1 MTAAVSLVLPDEM
14 RTEIIEHARDHAP
27 RECCGVIAG
36 RNGSL
41 TRLYRLTNLEQ
52 GVDRYLIDD
61 EELYRVYREI
71 EEGGDELLAIYHS
84 HPVSVAYPSK
94 TDLAFAFWPDSY
106 YLICSLEH
114 PESPIIRAFRI
125 VEDIITEVAL
135 V

>member
-1 MTAAVSLVLPDEM
+1 MTAAESLVLPEVM
-14 RTEIIEHARDHAP
+14 RAEIIDHARDHAP

-52 GVDRYLIDD
+52 GIDRYLIDD
-61 EELYRVYREI
+61 EELYKVYREI
-71 EEGGDELLAIYHS
+71 EDGGDELAVIYHS

-106 YLICSLEH
+106 YLICSLEF
-114 PESPIIRAFRI
+114 PEDPVIHGYRI
-125 VEDIITEVAL
+125 VDEVITEIDL
-135 V
+135 T